1 MKDFL
6 RPSEPHTKPICR
18 RQPYFRLPAYP
29 LTVYYSY
36 FCNMKTINILRYL
49 SFGSAALLT
58 VVLVAASV
66 TEHLTDSDTA
76 RRLLY
81 TSPLTLALWC
91 VCTITSLVYL
101 TRRPCGK
108 HPATLL
114 FHAAFAVIL
123 AGAAVTHFTGETG
136 SLTLFRG
143 GKTVNGFLLDNGHV
157 ARLPFSIRL
166 IDCHTDYHPGTLAA
180 TDYVSI
186 VEVKQDN
193 GKSTRDTISMNRILD
208 CRNFRFYQTSMN
220 RESSTF
226 TITHDPWGI
235 GITYTGYLLLLTA
248 GILFFFNPRS
258 DFRRLLRHPLLRRT
272 SLILLLAALPATAG
286 AETPKTLQ
294 RGLARHFGELYIYH
308 NDRVC
313 PVQTLATDFCICLC
327 GKDSWN
333 GLTAEQVLTGWIF
346 YYEDWRDEPMIRIKS
361 RRTRE
366 LLGIR
371 SEYASLSDFYSPQ
384 GYKLEAALS
393 GQPDKDIL
401 EADGKCRLAETVCTG
416 AAIRIFP
423 FRPTGSNRPQWL
435 SWTDAMPRELPLENW
450 KFINGSMEY
459 VARQI
464 LHGKNTRADE
474 ALQKIRKYQQE
485 QAGSGHLPHE
495 SRFRTE
501 ILYNRIRHSRTAAI
515 LSLVCGLL
523 TFFASYRSVLR
534 KQPDRPSFD
543 RKLLTAAQGMLGL
556 LTLFL
561 LSTLALRGYISGHWP
576 LSNGYETMQFMAFAT
591 ALLTLVLCRRFPFL
605 LPFGFLLCGLTLL
618 VSTMGQNPSQ
628 ISQLMPVLASPLL
641 SLHVV
646 VIMLAYSLLAFT
658 AIGSL
663 TALCIHFANRRVG
676 TVKIF
681 RQLDLLTIMN
691 RLMLYPA
698 LMLLAAGIFIGAVWA
713 NQSWGTY
720 WSWDPKETWA
730 LVTLLVYAFPLHV
743 RSLPLLRRP
752 LYFHLYLFLAF
763 ATVLMTYFGVNYILG
778 GMHSYAG

>member
-1 MKDFL
+1 
-6 RPSEPHTKPICR
+6 
-18 RQPYFRLPAYP
+18 
-29 LTVYYSY
+29 
-36 FCNMKTINILRYL
+36 MKTINILRYL

-58 VVLVAASV
+58 VILIAASV
-66 TEHLTDSDTA
+66 TEHLADSDTA

-81 TSPLTLALWC
+81 TSPLTLALWG
-91 VCTITSLVYL
+91 VCTVTSLVYL
-101 TRRPCGK
+101 TRRIGGK

-123 AGAAVTHFTGETG
+123 AGAAVTHFTGEKG
-136 SLTLFRG
+136 SLTLLREG
-143 GKTVNGFLLDNGHV
+143 RAVNGFLLDNGHV

-166 IDCHTDYHPGTLAA
+166 VDCHTEYHPGTLAA

-186 VEVKQDN
+186 VEVRQNNRKT
-193 GKSTRDTISMNRILD
+193 TRDTISMNRILD
-208 CRNFRFYQTSMN
+208 CRNYRFYQTSMN
-220 RESSTF
+220 GEGSTF
-226 TITHDPWGI
+226 TVTHDPWGI
-235 GITYTGYLLLLTA
+235 GVTYCGYLLLLTA

-258 DFRRLLRHPLLRRT
+258 DFRRLLRHPLLRHT
-272 SLILLLAALPATAG
+272 ALLLLLTALPATAG
-286 AETPKTLQ
+286 AEAPKTLQ

-313 PVQTLATDFCICLC
+313 PVQTLATDFCLQLC
-327 GKDSWN
+327 GKDTWN

-346 YYEDWRDEPMIRIKS
+346 YYEDWRNEPMIRIKS
-361 RRTRE
+361 RRVRE

-371 SEYASLSDFYSPQ
+371 SEYASLGDFYSPQ

-401 EADGKCRLAETVCTG
+401 EADGKCRLVETVCTG

-423 FRPTGSNRPQWL
+423 FRPAGSDRAQWL
-435 SWTDAMPRELPLENW
+435 SWTDAMPRDLPLENW

-464 LHGKNTRADE
+464 LHGKNIRADE
-474 ALQKIRKYQQE
+474 ALRKIREYQQE
-485 QAGSGHLPHE
+485 QAGSGHLPDENH
-495 SRFRTE
+495 FRAE
-501 ILYNRIRHSRTAAI
+501 ILYNRIRHNRTAAI

-523 TFFASYRSVLR
+523 TLIVRYRSLLS
-534 KQPDRPSFD
+534 KQTGRLSIE
-543 RKLLTAAQGMLGL
+543 RKLLPAAQGILGL
-556 LTLFL
+556 LALFL
-561 LSTLALRGYISGHWP
+561 LSTLALRGYVSGHWP

-591 ALLTLVLCRRFPFL
+591 ALLTLALCRRFPFL
-605 LPFGFLLCGLTLL
+605 LPFGFLLCGFTLL
-618 VSTMGQNPSQ
+618 VSTIGQNPSQ

-658 AIGSL
+658 ATGSL
-663 TALCIHFANRRVG
+663 TALSLHLAARRKN
-676 TVKIF
+676 TAEAE
-681 RQLDLLTIMN
+681 RQVELLAVTN

-743 RSLPLLRRP
+743 RSLPLLHRP
-752 LYFHLYLFLAF
+752 LCFHLYIFLAF
-763 ATVLMTYFGVNYILG
+763 ATVLMTYFGVNYLLG